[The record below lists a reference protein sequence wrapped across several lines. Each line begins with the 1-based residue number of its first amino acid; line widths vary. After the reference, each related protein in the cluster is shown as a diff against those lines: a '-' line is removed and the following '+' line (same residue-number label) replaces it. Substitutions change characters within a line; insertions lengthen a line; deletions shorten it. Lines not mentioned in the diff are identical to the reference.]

1 MALSISSDQPSA
13 SQVGYFLISSLLR
26 NWGAKSCI
34 FGNAA
39 SPSFFRSC
47 LSKAQSV
54 ASRNLARP
62 AKKPPSEKTGGLKG
76 STQHWLAVYPPE
88 FEIPTFFVAVD
99 SDAERF
105 RPGPTASSRT
115 DPPSS
120 AGTGAG
126 AHWCFR
132 SSRAAKGSADR
143 RSRPVHQIGRAHV

>member
-1 MALSISSDQPSA
+1 MSLGYAALQRCRRD
-13 SQVGYFLISSLLR
+13 LR
-26 NWGAKSCI
+26 KLEDRSVKPVSE
-34 FGNAA
+34 NA
-39 SPSFFRSC
+39 
-47 LSKAQSV
+47 
-54 ASRNLARP
+54 
-62 AKKPPSEKTGGLKG
+62 GGLKG

-143 RSRPVHQIGRAHV
+143 RSRPVHR

>member
-1 MALSISSDQPSA
+1 MMHHSTQLLGGGDQEYCNEKRPVNVRVDATAHLAELFPRPWSCPSGRQLG
-13 SQVGYFLISSLLR
+13 SYSLGAPLR
-26 NWGAKSCI
+26 LGRITPEKS
-34 FGNAA
+34 
-39 SPSFFRSC
+39 
-47 LSKAQSV
+47 
-54 ASRNLARP
+54 
-62 AKKPPSEKTGGLKG
+62 GGLKG

-143 RSRPVHQIGRAHV
+143 RSRPVHR